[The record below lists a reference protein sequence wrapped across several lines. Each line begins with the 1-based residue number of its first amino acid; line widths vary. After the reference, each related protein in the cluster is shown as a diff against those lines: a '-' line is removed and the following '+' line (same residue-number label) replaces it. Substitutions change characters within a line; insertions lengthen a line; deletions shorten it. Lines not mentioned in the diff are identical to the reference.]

1 MLRKG
6 LDKLQQHEDPL
17 LTPNYVEADVQALRA
32 CQDGNATED
41 QQRRTIAFIINK
53 VCGTYDCAARRTERD
68 TNLALGK
75 QRVGQHLVYY
85 LNDAPTET
93 PAAKIAARFI
103 GRSKNND

>member
-1 MLRKG
+1 MLRKR
-6 LDKLQQHEDPL
+6 LDELQMYEDPL
-17 LTPNYVEADVQALRA
+17 ATPDYVEADIQAWRA
-32 CQDGNATED
+32 VVNGHANED
-41 QQRRTIAFIINK
+41 QQRRSADFIIRR

-85 LNDAPTET
+85 ANDAPTET